1 MVEFEDI
8 AKELS
13 SVDDSGLNRV
23 SKLAHNQLRLEKRVA
38 DLDAEL
44 KQAKRDLREISDDQ
58 LPAAMLEF
66 NIREFKLEDGSQ
78 ITVKHFYSASI
89 PKEKQE
95 EAFDWLNTHGYGD
108 LIKNQVSV
116 NFVRGQEE
124 KAQGL
129 VQELE
134 DRNLPTSNK
143 KWVEPMTLKA
153 FAKELVE
160 AGKSLP
166 FDLFSLYI
174 GEQAKI
180 TKPKG

>member
-1 MVEFEDI
+1 MEGFEDV

-13 SVDDSGLNRV
+13 SVDDRGLSRV
-23 SKLAHNQLRLEKRVA
+23 SKLAYNQLRLEKRVA
-38 DLDAEL
+38 DLDVDL
-44 KQAKRDLREISDDQ
+44 KQAKRELREISDDQ
-58 LPAAMLEF
+58 LPAAMLEY
-66 NIREFKLEDGSQ
+66 NIREFTLEDGSQ
-78 ITVKHFYSASI
+78 IKVKHFYSASI
-89 PKEKQE
+89 PKDKMA
-95 EAFDWLNTHGYGD
+95 EAFDWLNANGYGD

-116 NFVRGQEE
+116 SFVRGQEE

-153 FAKELVE
+153 FARELVE

-166 FDLFSLYI
+166 FDLFGLFI
-174 GEQAKI
+174 GETAKI